1 MQVEVL
7 ATRKS
12 QPSRMR
18 YTFDVSLDDPSLL
31 FLASTERGLTR
42 MALPPPG
49 ASLILPAPEMPDL
62 AKLMAPP

>member
-1 MQVEVL
+1 
-7 ATRKS
+7 
-12 QPSRMR
+12 MR

-62 AKLMAPP
+62 AKLAAAQ